1 MELSFC
7 CPSLTCFV
15 STAAAALCRLPRV
28 SAYPV
33 FLRARGGAW
42 VYALRKGAGA
52 TTIRLWPGPN
62 ATRHNCR
69 RRFCTRSGTN
79 WLKWKRAFHAVT
91 GGPRDVAGPHGPPG
105 ALEGPGS
112 AGGTSNSAFAI
123 WPTGAILN
131 RIWAILGVQRAAT
144 AGLFDSADP
153 PPRTLLGSGT
163 PFPCYKPRVSPPH
176 LLLCCRHPMAG
187 MVRFV
192 SQ

>member
-1 MELSFC
+1 M
-7 CPSLTCFV
+7 
-15 STAAAALCRLPRV
+15 
-28 SAYPV
+28 
-33 FLRARGGAW
+33 
-42 VYALRKGAGA
+42 
-52 TTIRLWPGPN
+52 
-62 ATRHNCR
+62 CR
-69 RRFCTRSGTN
+69 RPGVMGWCVIASLMTEVLYRSGTN
-79 WLKWKRAFHAVT
+79 RLKWKRAFHAVT

-153 PPRTLLGSGT
+153 PPRALLGSGT